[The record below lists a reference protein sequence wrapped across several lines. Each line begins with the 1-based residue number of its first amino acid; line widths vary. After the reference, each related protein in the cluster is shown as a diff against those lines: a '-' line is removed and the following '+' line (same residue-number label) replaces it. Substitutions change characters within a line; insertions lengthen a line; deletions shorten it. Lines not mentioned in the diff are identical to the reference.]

1 MEFFIFILLLLA
13 VGVVAIL
20 LFNRAAKLKEE
31 LRQAAVELSTAKERI
46 EHIRREL
53 DTANELSRKT
63 TQELDTAKG
72 YVDQARREADT
83 ANELSRKT
91 AQELHE
97 RIRQTTEELSGTKGR
112 LERYASIQNIEAA
125 IATTRDVANAMEA
138 QLKTLKQ
145 EKARLREELASMKKE
160 QELYQLNAQL
170 REFGIYEP
178 TFKFDDSSA
187 YKAALD
193 KNYSRQK
200 EMIQE
205 ERAAKCTT
213 TWSVE
218 GDFRKGRKMTE
229 QYLKLMLW
237 AFNGECDAL
246 ISKVR
251 YDNAVKVEERIQKL
265 YERINKL
272 GQEKKCALDYDYLL
286 LKLQELA
293 LVHEYN
299 EKKRQEADEQRM
311 IREQMRDEDKAHRE
325 LERAQQEAEREA
337 ERYEKALEKA
347 QRDTEK
353 AHGEKLTKLQG
364 EIERIN
370 QLLSEANARKER
382 AISQAQQTKSGWVYV
397 ISNVGS
403 FGEQVYKIG
412 MTRRQDPMERVY
424 ELGDASVP
432 FPFDVHAR
440 IPSDDAPKL
449 EKILHKTF
457 EHRRVNLVNMRKEF
471 FAVSLEEIREVV
483 LKHHGEIQ
491 FTLIAEA
498 EEYRKTQ
505 MMRSGKPREGVA
517 AQEFLRG

>member
-1 MEFFIFILLLLA
+1 MDILIVSLLLLA
-13 VGVVAIL
+13 VGVVAAV
-20 LFNRAAKLKEE
+20 LFKRAAKLREE
-31 LRQAAVELSTAKERI
+31 LRQTAVDLSTAKERI
-46 EHIRREL
+46 EQVRREL

-63 TQELDTAKG
+63 AQELDTARERI
-72 YVDQARREADT
+72 DQARREADMS
-83 ANELSRKT
+83 NELSRKT

-97 RIRQTTEELSGTKGR
+97 RLRQTTEELTGAKGR

-125 IATTRDVANAMEA
+125 KEKARDAVGALESQLTTLE
-138 QLKTLKQ
+138 Q
-145 EKARLREELASMKKE
+145 EKARLREELVSLKKD

-178 TFKFDDSSA
+178 TFNFDDSSK

-193 KNYSRQK
+193 KNYARQK

-205 ERAAKCTT
+205 EKAAKCTT

-218 GDFRKGRKMTE
+218 GDYKKGRRMTE

-251 YDNAVKVEERIQKL
+251 YDNAVRVEERIQKL

-311 IREQMRDEDKAHRE
+311 IREQMRDEEKAHRE

-337 ERYEKALEKA
+337 ERYEKALDKA
-347 QRDTEK
+347 RRE
-353 AHGEKLTKLQG
+353 AERVHGEKLTKLQG

-370 QLLSEANARKER
+370 QLLLEANARKER
-382 AISQAQQTKSGWVYV
+382 ASSQAQLTKSGWVYV

-412 MTRRQDPMERVY
+412 MTRRQDPMERIY

-471 FAVSLEEIREVV
+471 FAVSLEEIRQVV
-483 LKHHGEIQ
+483 LKNHGEIL
-491 FTLIAEA
+491 FTLVAEA

-505 MMRSGKPREGVA
+505 MMRSGKAGDGVA
-517 AQEFLRG
+517 PQDFQRG